1 MKAFSVT
8 VPGSLDV
15 APSAPCTHPD
25 IITTKDVEGNLVP
38 DDIGTSVSEDEDHS
52 VLLPHQPDC
61 VFQSKVQGL
70 SCVCGLG
77 QPAQVLHCPGH
88 RDKHTLSSLLTRK
101 RVTGVCL
108 QRKRRKPDKANVW
121 SAPVIMEVI
130 NVRAHC
136 LKSVML
142 FTLTPSCTTSC
153 ACAPLYWTTLT
164 LESLPANWTETHS
177 MVTSP
182 FWLGSGHKLLSSSQR
197 PTHTD

>member
-1 MKAFSVT
+1 MV
-8 VPGSLDV
+8 
-15 APSAPCTHPD
+15 PCTHPD
-25 IITTKDVEGNLVP
+25 IITTKDVEGNPVP

-61 VFQSKVQGL
+61 VFQSKIQGL

-88 RDKHTLSSLLTRK
+88 RDKHTLLTRQ
-101 RVTGVCL
+101 RFTGVSERLFTEEKTETRQSKCL
-108 QRKRRKPDKANVW
+108 ECSRDDGSHYCQATF
-121 SAPVIMEVI
+121 
-130 NVRAHC
+130 VRTHC

-142 FTLTPSCTTSC
+142 LTLTPSCTTSC

-177 MVTSP
+177 MVASC
-182 FWLGSGHKLLSSSQR
+182 FWLGTVHRLLSSSQR